1 MIYGKGQYSHRM
13 GRYNCYLS
21 LITSGRGHGIYI
33 AQLSG
38 TSSRIQGL
46 AFVLFLRFLQ
56 IGSAT
61 RFRSV
66 PLPAQRSIPKI

>member
-13 GRYNCYLS
+13 GRYNCYS
-21 LITSGRGHGIYI
+21 SSITSGRGHGIYT

-38 TSSRIQGL
+38 ISLRIQGL
-46 AFVLFLRFLQ
+46 AFVLFLQFLQ
-56 IGSAT
+56 IDSAT

-66 PLPAQRSIPKI
+66 PLPAQRLIPKI